1 MLCSVVVY
9 RSAYAND
16 IIVTWCHYTDM
27 PVSIYMAGMK
37 NDYFRS
43 QFRLPNDLYE
53 RLKAEAEK
61 GGRSLNGEIVAR
73 LEASFEP
80 GLVAQVAQLLDEQTA
95 RIVEEI
101 RRGGS

>member
-1 MLCSVVVY
+1 
-9 RSAYAND
+9 
-16 IIVTWCHYTDM
+16 M

-37 NDYFRS
+37 NDHFRS

-53 RLKAEAEK
+53 RLKAEAER

-80 GLVAQVAQLLDEQTA
+80 GMIDQVKALLDEQTQQL
-95 RIVEEI
+95 IGEI
-101 RRGGS
+101 REGRGARQ

>member
-1 MLCSVVVY
+1 
-9 RSAYAND
+9 
-16 IIVTWCHYTDM
+16 M

-43 QFRLPNDLYE
+43 QFRLPNELYE
-53 RLKAEAEK
+53 RLKAEAER

-80 GLVAQVAQLLDEQTA
+80 TLVEKLAQLLDEQTE
-95 RIVEEI
+95 RIVGEI
-101 RRGGS
+101 RRGCGE

>member
-1 MLCSVVVY
+1 
-9 RSAYAND
+9 
-16 IIVTWCHYTDM
+16 M

-43 QFRLPNDLYE
+43 QFRLPNELYE
-53 RLKAEAEK
+53 RLKAEAER

-80 GLVAQVAQLLDEQTA
+80 GMIEQMKALLDAQT
-95 RIVEEI
+95 RQLVDEI
-101 RRGGS
+101 RGGLDT